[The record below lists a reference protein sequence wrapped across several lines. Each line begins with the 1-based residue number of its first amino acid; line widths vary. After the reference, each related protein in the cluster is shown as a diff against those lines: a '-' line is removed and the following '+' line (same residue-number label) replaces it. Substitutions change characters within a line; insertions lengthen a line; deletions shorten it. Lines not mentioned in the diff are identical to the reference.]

1 MASEKWKHFERVVA
15 AIHKAADQPADVRWN
30 ETINDRQFDVT
41 IRFRRGLYE
50 YLTVIECKD
59 YQTAVPVDKVE
70 AFNTKARDVKA
81 KCVVMASTSGFQSG
95 AQEVALRHDVTL
107 IHVTESAELDP
118 SVFGAKW
125 GDEIDVLSIKT
136 IELEYADGEKFKLRE
151 EPNAMTYYVRNIVFQ
166 NPSETCTLDAVIT
179 KLSTQLERGKLDEY
193 KDNVID
199 CAPDTQVIAPDYD
212 EIPLKKIAKVHV
224 KTGLA
229 KAKTLTGPTV
239 FDPAL
244 LPSDVKVKNL
254 ATGEEIT
261 FTEGELAL
269 GINTVFEVG
278 KFFEQPK
285 FGNYYYCGEINGNL
299 ATMYLLESFQLGQL
313 FQVEY
318 WQETKYANLYIPVTD
333 KRTIQRLQRRFD
345 RMMAT

>member
-15 AIHKAADQPADVRWN
+15 AIHKAADRPADVRWN
-30 ETINDRQFDVT
+30 EIIDSRQFDVT

-59 YQTAVPVDKVE
+59 YQSAVPVDKVE
-70 AFNTKARDVKA
+70 AFITKARDVKA
-81 KCVVMASTSGFQSG
+81 NCIVMASTAGFQSG

-118 SVFGAKW
+118 SIFGAKW
-125 GDEIDVLSIKT
+125 GDDIDVLSVKT
-136 IELEYADGEKFKLRE
+136 IELEYAGEKYKLRE
-151 EPNAMTYYVRNIVFQ
+151 EANAMTYYARNIVFQ
-166 NPSETCTLDAVIT
+166 NPSDTYTLEAAIT
-179 KLSTQLERGKLDEY
+179 QLSTRLERRELDEY

-199 CAPDTQVIAPDYD
+199 CGPDTQVIAPDYD
-212 EIPLKKIAKVHV
+212 EVPLKKIAKIHI

-229 KAKTLTGPTV
+229 KAKTLSGPTLV
-239 FDPAL
+239 DPAL
-244 LPSDVKVKNL
+244 LPSDIKVKNL

-269 GINTVFEVG
+269 GIDTVFEVG
-278 KFFEQPK
+278 KFYEQPK
-285 FGNYYYCGEINGNL
+285 FGNYYYCGEIKGNV
-299 ATMYLLESFQLGQL
+299 ATMYLVESFQLGQL

-318 WQETKYANLYIPVTD
+318 WQETKYANLYIPVTE

-345 RMMAT
+345 KMMAT